1 MDYTHLGRSGLR
13 VSRLCLGTMNFGP
26 VTEESDSFA
35 IMDRA
40 LAEGIIS
47 ETAAMRLMDMSGA
60 RLRRALR
67 EPQPGH

>member
-1 MDYTHLGRSGLR
+1 VEPQRFK
-13 VSRLCLGTMNFGP
+13 RLCF
-26 VTEESDSFA
+26 
-35 IMDRA
+35 RA

-47 ETAAMRLMDMSGA
+47 ESAAMRLMDMSGA